1 VTLERITIALHAL
14 ACLACLAACY
24 AYATLSS
31 AALAATWAAIA
42 AMWGG
47 SVGAQI
53 AFIAEDRWRAQAKT
67 RQEAH
72 P

>member
-1 VTLERITIALHAL
+1 MTLERITIALH
-14 ACLACLAACY
+14 
-24 AYATLSS
+24 
-31 AALAATWAAIA
+31 ALAATWAAIA